1 MNRLG
6 IAQRI
11 YGSFG
16 ILIALLAVVCA
27 AAYFGLVS
35 IIGLLS
41 DFRDTT
47 QQTTS
52 VSAIVDELN
61 VLQLAALN
69 YRGTHGK
76 PAANAFAGQLL
87 AVDFDDAALV
97 ASVGQDADTKA
108 IFDSLKDDVASYAK
122 AFNQSVKLND
132 ARQAQVTAMRT
143 TGGQA
148 ADAMNEVLQ
157 GAATIYDMKMTIQAA
172 GASSS
177 LQGMLTFSER
187 YLVGAAASDFKG
199 LTDQGAAAAA
209 VVDQMAQHLF
219 NPDLKA
225 KAQTASTLLHD
236 YLDKA
241 GKLKAVVDQESDLET
256 KTVDAIGAQMSS
268 KLSGLTQQI
277 GTRQSA
283 LGDAGEAA
291 ANRTLLLLAGGAA
304 VALLLG
310 IVMAVLI
317 GRSLSGNIR
326 AMAGN
331 MRRLAEGDL
340 DAELG
345 KGAAGGEL
353 GQMAEALEVFRSNG
367 RAVREMDAL
376 KAAESEQAAEALA
389 HREAVLADVRRV
401 VTAALAGDFSGRI
414 DESAATDDLRDFA
427 ASLNSV
433 MATVERG
440 VDETGAVLDGLSNAD
455 LSRRVEG
462 QYEGVFERLKDSTNT
477 AVDKFSDIVQRLQAT
492 SRALKTATGEMLAG
506 SNELSSRTTREAATI
521 EETAAA
527 MEQLSTAVAS
537 TADKANEASTRTQAA
552 SSLADEG
559 GQVMLKATDAME
571 RIGQSSGKISN
582 IIALIDDI
590 AFQTNLLALNASVEA
605 ARAGEAGKGFAVVAV
620 EVRRLAQSAAQAS
633 SEVKVL
639 IEQSGTEVSGGS
651 KLVAQAAAKLTAILA
666 AVRENS
672 DLMGA
677 VSGATRG
684 QASAIAEINA
694 AIRSMDEITQ
704 HNAALVE
711 QNNAAI
717 EQAEAQSAELD
728 KIVEAFQL
736 DPNAAG
742 PAVRAPAASAEPKSI
757 VQGMRDR
764 VQRAAAKFQSR
775 GNVAV
780 EEKDW
785 EEF

>member
-1 MNRLG
+1 MLNRLG

-16 ILIALLAVVCA
+16 VLIALLAAVCV
-27 AAYFGLVS
+27 AAYIGLTS
-35 IIGLLS
+35 TIGLLS
-41 DFRDTT
+41 DFRSTT
-47 QQTTS
+47 EQTEAVNTLANH
-52 VSAIVDELN
+52 VN
-61 VLQLAALN
+61 VLQLAAVN
-69 YRGTHGK
+69 YRVSHSK
-76 PAANAFAGQLL
+76 IIANIFGAQLKQ
-87 AVDFDDAALV
+87 VDFADPRLAAGAAQDSEV
-97 ASVGQDADTKA
+97 AIIV
-108 IFDSLKDDVASYAK
+108 DSLKLDVAAFAK
-122 AFNQSVKLND
+122 AFNTAVSLND
-132 ARQAQVTAMRT
+132 ARTTQVAAMRDEGSQAVTAT
-143 TGGQA
+143 NGIVEA
-148 ADAMNEVLQ
+148 WAKA
-157 GAATIYDMKMTIQAA
+157 YDMNKVILSSNSAA
-172 GASSS
+172 S
-177 LQGMLTFSER
+177 LQSMLTFAER
-187 YLVGAAASDFKG
+187 YLVGSDPNDFKG
-199 LTDQGAAAAA
+199 LKDQGAAADA
-209 VVDQMAQHLF
+209 VVRDMADHTF
-219 NPDLKA
+219 NPGIKA
-225 KAQTASTLLHD
+225 TATDAATALED
-236 YLDKA
+236 YLKKA
-241 GKLKAVVDQESDLET
+241 DVLQ
-256 KTVDAIGAQMSS
+256 KTVADMEAATKQVDGIGSKMSGE
-268 KLSGLTQQI
+268 LGALTQLI
-277 GTRQSA
+277 TERQQK
-283 LGDAGEAA
+283 LGSTGEANA
-291 ANRTLLLLAGGAA
+291 SRTLLLLAGGAA
-304 VALLLG
+304 AALLLG
-310 IVMAVLI
+310 IVMAVLL

-326 AMAGN
+326 AMARN
-331 MRRLAEGDL
+331 MRQLAEGDF

-345 KGAAGGEL
+345 RGASGREL
-353 GQMAEALEVFRSNG
+353 GQMAEALEVFRDNG
-367 RAVREMDAL
+367 RAVREMDAV
-376 KAAESEQAAEALA
+376 KAAEGQRATEALA
-389 HREAVLADVRRV
+389 RREAVLADVRRV

-414 DESAATDDLRDFA
+414 DESAADDLRDFVS
-427 ASLNSV
+427 SLNSV
-433 MATVERG
+433 MTIVERG

-477 AVDKFSDIVQRLQAT
+477 AVDKFSEIVQRLQVT

-527 MEQLSTAVAS
+527 MEQLATAVAS

-571 RIGQSSGKISN
+571 RISQSSGKISN

-639 IEQSGTEVSGGS
+639 IEQSGTEVSGGT
-651 KLVAQAAAKLTAILA
+651 KLVAQAAAKLTAILG

-736 DPNAAG
+736 DPAAAG
-742 PAVRAPAASAEPKSI
+742 HASKAPAPTEPKSV

-764 VQRAAAKFQSR
+764 VQRAAASFQTR
-775 GNVAV
+775 GNAAV